1 MNGNPKVSKQTI
13 IGPFLCV
20 RLDSDILLGDT
31 RDNFGYN
38 IHCTWSARHES
49 KAEQCGSSYR
59 LPPSEGRAH
68 PTSQIGKMS
77 TSPSNLQEVGFANVT
92 VQYAGPSLA
101 LWPVNSS
108 WPIPPSNGTGAV
120 GVHSANSTTSDNLFY
135 VPPGLVVLLSVLYGS
150 ISVITVVGNALVIL
164 VIAKNKSMHT
174 VTNFYIANLAV
185 ADVMIGIFSI
195 PFQFQAALLQRWDL
209 PPILCPV
216 APFVKELTVN
226 VSIVTLTVISIDR
239 YIAVIYPLK
248 PRCSSRVAKVVMTV
262 VWTFSFGSGIPAAVV
277 FRVRQLVDLSDPS
290 GHKPFCYPNFPVVNG
305 IDLGKFYRLYTVVV
319 QYFFPLFII
328 CFAYFRIMH
337 RIWGNK
343 APGSAMDTRD
353 QMLNKNKRKVS
364 RHAFIHFMIFY
375 TPPCMF

>member
-1 MNGNPKVSKQTI
+1 MTTLGLAPKPVNDMVFSNSTI
-13 IGPFLCV
+13 WPGEA
-20 RLDSDILLGDT
+20 LLASNST
-31 RDNFGYN
+31 PNFG
-38 IHCTWSARHES
+38 
-49 KAEQCGSSYR
+49 
-59 LPPSEGRAH
+59 
-68 PTSQIGKMS
+68 
-77 TSPSNLQEVGFANVT
+77 
-92 VQYAGPSLA
+92 SL
-101 LWPVNSS
+101 
-108 WPIPPSNGTGAV
+108 G
-120 GVHSANSTTSDNLFY
+120 NSTLADDLFY
-135 VPPGLVVLLSVLYGS
+135 VTPGLVVLLSFLYGS

-209 PPILCPV
+209 PPIMCPV
-216 APFVKELTVN
+216 APFVKEITVN
-226 VSIVTLTVISIDR
+226 VSIVTLTVISLDR

-248 PRCSSRVAKVVMTV
+248 PRCSCKVAKIVMSI
-262 VWTFSFGSGIPAAVV
+262 VWIFSLCSGVPAAVV
-277 FRVRQLVDLSDPS
+277 FRVIPMEDPS
-290 GHKPFCYPNFPVVNG
+290 SVLGYKPFCYPHFPVING
-305 IDLGKFYRLYTVVV
+305 VDLGKFYRLYTVVV

-364 RHAFIHFMIFY
+364 YLSLFNQR
-375 TPPCMF
+375 